1 MEQRKLIKLGNSSFA
16 ISLPKEWVEKSGLK
30 KGDNIIVERNGSGEL
45 IISSE
50 FKKVNGEGVKVL
62 DFSNIDDKNTI
73 IRELSTAY
81 VQDYS
86 KLEVRGLKDKE
97 KRAHVKE
104 HASYLMGLEIIEK
117 DEDSITIKDFFD
129 LSEVNIKN
137 FVRRIDNNLREMLS
151 GIEVGINTG
160 KLSPKQISE
169 IQESDDD
176 INKFNLLINKLL
188 IKGMKNPSVLNILKT
203 DLTEL
208 FNDWWVVYNL
218 EHVGDEIKKISRI
231 LKQEIKAEKS
241 KEVKEAILKTRQIY
255 EDTLTAYYK
264 RDKALSLSSIKKK
277 EDAANL
283 FEQLA
288 EDNDSM
294 IAKLGEKFKQ
304 ISDLIYQIN
313 KVILYSIEQN

>member
-16 ISLPKEWVEKSGLK
+16 IALPKEWIEKSGLK
-30 KGDNIIVERNGSGEL
+30 KGEDIFIERNGGGEL
-45 IISSE
+45 IISSK
-50 FKKVNGEGVKVL
+50 FKKLNGDSVKVL
-62 DFSNIDDKNTI
+62 DFSDINDKNMI
-73 IRELSTAY
+73 RRELSTAY

-86 KLEVRGLKDKE
+86 NLEIKGLKDKE
-97 KRAHVKE
+97 KRAQVKE
-104 HASYLMGLEIIEK
+104 HASYLMGLEIIEN

-151 GIEVGINTG
+151 GVETGINTG
-160 KLSPKQISE
+160 KLSQKQISE

-203 DLTEL
+203 DITEL

-231 LKQEIKAEKS
+231 LKQEIKTEKT
-241 KEVKEAILKTRQIY
+241 KEVKDAISKIRQTY
-255 EDTLTAYYK
+255 EDTLASYYK
-264 RDKALSLSSIKKK
+264 RDKALSLSSIEKK
-277 EDAANL
+277 EAAANL

-288 EDNDSM
+288 EDSDSM